1 MVKIVDLSVKLEDFM
16 PSHKNL
22 QRPFVKPHVTHEDS
36 KSRHLGTP
44 EDPMTFTTTFMAMV
58 DHTGTHVDAFYHN
71 NPDGLPV
78 DEMPLEMFMG
88 KAVAL
93 DLRHIPDLGDTDVKD
108 LEAAERQ
115 AGVRIDGHIVLI
127 CWGFH
132 ARHYPNDSAS
142 HSNPGI
148 TAAATHWLADR
159 GSKLHG
165 VEGPSTDRPNDPTF
179 PNHRVCRD
187 RGISHYEW
195 LCNLEQLLGRGEFQ
209 FQGIPLNLKGGSG
222 SPVRAL
228 AFVD

>member
-1 MVKIVDLSVKLEDFM
+1 MPRIIDLSVKLEDFM

-22 QRPFVKPHVTHEDS
+22 QRPFVKPHVTHEES
-36 KSRHLGTP
+36 KSRKLGTP
-44 EDPMTFTTTFMAMV
+44 EDPMTFTTSFMAMV

-78 DEMPLEMFMG
+78 DEMPLDMFMG
-88 KAVAL
+88 KAVVL
-93 DLRHIPDLGDTDVKD
+93 DLRHTPDLGDMDVKD
-108 LEAAERQ
+108 MEAAEGK

-127 CWGFH
+127 CSGFH
-132 ARHYPNDSAS
+132 ARHYPNDSAA
-142 HSNPGI
+142 HNNPGI

-187 RGISHYEW
+187 RAISHYEW
-195 LCNLEQLLGRGEFQ
+195 LCNLEQLVGRGEFH